1 MKLFVAFL
9 VLCFLAGMTGRPGAS
24 DLRHRWFIA
33 VMVLALIVGYYA
45 FKRL

>member
-9 VLCFLAGMTGRPGAS
+9 VLCFLAGMVGRPGAS
-24 DLRHRWFIA
+24 DFRHRWFVA
-33 VMVLALIVGYYA
+33 AMVLALMIGYYA